1 MTVKDYDLAKE
12 VLMILPY
19 IDKEYLIKI
28 PQDFINNLVDLASL
42 SNKDFTFEK
51 GKNFKEMVK
60 DSPEAG
66 RGGFIPPS
74 GDGYEYFVDST
85 RIVYVFQ
92 RAKNKFRI
100 YLIQGDAPNVS
111 MKHDKHGQYFT
122 VRSESTATAEKIIDN
137 TFHNRVAI
145 P

>member
-1 MTVKDYDLAKE
+1 MQLYRGNTFNFCRPLDD
-12 VLMILPY
+12 
-19 IDKEYLIKI
+19 IK
-28 PQDFINNLVDLASL
+28 L
-42 SNKDFTFEK
+42 
-51 GKNFKEMVK
+51 
-60 DSPEAG
+60 
-66 RGGFIPPS
+66 
-74 GDGYEYFVDST
+74 
-85 RIVYVFQ
+85 FQ

>member
-1 MTVKDYDLAKE
+1 MADPLRKDEGVNYVMFYNIERTLQ
-12 VLMILPY
+12 ILPGVCWAVLG
-19 IDKEYLIKI
+19 IVLLFLEI
-28 PQDFINNLVDLASL
+28 
-42 SNKDFTFEK
+42 
-51 GKNFKEMVK
+51 KNFKEMVK

>member
-1 MTVKDYDLAKE
+1 MFYNIERTLQ
-12 VLMILPY
+12 ILPGVY
-19 IDKEYLIKI
+19 WAVLGIVLLFLEI
-28 PQDFINNLVDLASL
+28 
-42 SNKDFTFEK
+42 
-51 GKNFKEMVK
+51 KNFKEMVK

-111 MKHDKHGQYFT
+111 MI
-122 VRSESTATAEKIIDN
+122 STDSILQFDLKAQQQPKRLLIIR
-137 TFHNRVAI
+137 FIIVLQFLKKMPA
-145 P
+145 

>member
-1 MTVKDYDLAKE
+1 MQN
-12 VLMILPY
+12 PY
-19 IDKEYLIKI
+19 PDDTMRTRSERLE
-28 PQDFINNLVDLASL
+28 N
-42 SNKDFTFEK
+42 
-51 GKNFKEMVK
+51 
-60 DSPEAG
+60 
-66 RGGFIPPS
+66 
-74 GDGYEYFVDST
+74 GYEYFVDST

>member
-1 MTVKDYDLAKE
+1 MCAGLFLGLFYCFWKSK
-12 VLMILPY
+12 IL
-19 IDKEYLIKI
+19 KKWLKTA
-28 PQDFINNLVDLASL
+28 Q
-42 SNKDFTFEK
+42 
-51 GKNFKEMVK
+51 
-60 DSPEAG
+60 EAG

>member
-1 MTVKDYDLAKE
+1 MFYNIERTLQ
-12 VLMILPY
+12 ILPGVCWAVLG
-19 IDKEYLIKI
+19 IVLLFLEI
-28 PQDFINNLVDLASL
+28 
-42 SNKDFTFEK
+42 
-51 GKNFKEMVK
+51 KNFKEMVK

-111 MKHDKHGQYFT
+111 MKHDKHGQYFQFDLKAQQQPK
-122 VRSESTATAEKIIDN
+122 RLLIIR
-137 TFHNRVAI
+137 FIIVLQFLKKMPA
-145 P
+145 